1 MRFVAFAILAFAAVT
16 AAPIAAQEW
25 GPPSAEYTA
34 TLTFTD
40 GRGEVLVH
48 RIAHTPKRQRLDY
61 KTDDRAEIVVV
72 DQVAAAVF
80 ILYPER
86 KRFLKAALVE
96 PEFDLGIGRADTKR
110 EKIADEPVA
119 GVAAAKFRVEAK
131 TAQGQ
136 EFKGFAWLTAERI
149 VVKLEGEVKQGRRT
163 RRLSMTASEVKIG
176 AVDPALFQVPADYAP
191 VEDKRK

>member
-1 MRFVAFAILAFAAVT
+1 MRFVAFAILAFVASAV
-16 AAPIAAQEW
+16 APLAAQEW
-25 GPPSAEYTA
+25 GPPTAEYTA

-61 KTDDRAEIVVV
+61 KSGDQTEIVVV

-119 GVAAAKFRVEAK
+119 GNPATKYRVEAK
-131 TAQGQ
+131 TGQGQ

-149 VVKLEGEVKQGRRT
+149 LVKLDGEVKQGRRM
-163 RRLSMTASEVKIG
+163 RRLSMTASDLKIG
-176 AVDPALFQVPADYAP
+176 PVDSAAFQVPGDYTP

>member
-1 MRFVAFAILAFAAVT
+1 MRFVAFAVFAFFAAAT
-16 AAPIAAQEW
+16 APLAAQEW
-25 GPPSAEYTA
+25 GPPTVEYTA
-34 TLTFTD
+34 VLTFTD
-40 GRGEVLVH
+40 GRGEMLIH

-61 KTDDRAEIVVV
+61 KSGDQTEIVVV

-80 ILYPER
+80 VLYPER
-86 KRFLKAALVE
+86 KRFLKAALVD

-110 EKIADEPVA
+110 EKVAEEPVA
-119 GVAAAKFRVEAK
+119 GLAATKYRIEAK

-136 EFKGFAWLTAERI
+136 EFKGFAWLTAQRI
-149 VVKLEGEVKQGRRT
+149 LVKLDGEVKQGRRA

-176 AVDPALFQVPADYAP
+176 PVDAAMFQVPADFTP

>member
-1 MRFVAFAILAFAAVT
+1 M
-16 AAPIAAQEW
+16 
-25 GPPSAEYTA
+25 
-34 TLTFTD
+34 
-40 GRGEVLVH
+40 H

-61 KTDDRAEIVVV
+61 KAGESVEIVVV

-80 ILYPER
+80 IIYPER
-86 KRFLKAALVE
+86 KQFLKAALVD

-110 EKIADEPVA
+110 EKVADESVA
-119 GVAAAKFRVEAK
+119 GIAAVKYRVEAR

-136 EFKGFAWLTAERI
+136 EFKGFAWLTADR
-149 VVKLEGEVKQGRRT
+149 VLVKLEGEVKQGRRA

-176 AVDPALFQVPADYAP
+176 PVDPALFQVPAGYTP